1 MRKTLVIGAIVLAA
15 GAVAAYLVFSGGS
28 DDPARQLRTE
38 AIGRE
43 DLARVVL
50 ATGKIEPLARV
61 ELKSRASGVVERLLV
76 DVADAVS
83 AGQVVAE
90 LDKSI
95 LEARVREAR
104 GSHEAAK
111 AELEKAQIEA
121 EPTEF
126 EYAQKDLGRNR
137 ELHARNLIS
146 NADMDASEK
155 EFRLSSSRY
164 QAARSRLAVA
174 RAQLIRAQAEL
185 DRAEEELRNS
195 RILSPID
202 GIVLGRD
209 VEVGNAVASVIS
221 AASGGTQIM
230 TIADV
235 SRMHVTGKVPES
247 DVGKIAVGMPARIGV
262 ESFRD
267 EKFSGQVSRISPL
280 GEEQDNVTS
289 FEVEV
294 VIDNDT
300 RRLMTGMTAN
310 AEIILEEHPKTLV
323 VSEAAIVYGESGDTS
338 VEIPD
343 PGSETGKR
351 KIPIKVGISN
361 GVKTEVLEGLKEGE
375 EVILYPGDRIHEG
388 QRVKPIQIAP

>member
-1 MRKTLVIGAIVLAA
+1 MKKPIVIGAIALAM
-15 GAVAAYLVFSGGS
+15 GSIAVYVVFSKEKTPPGQS
-28 DDPARQLRTE
+28 LKTA
-38 AIGRE
+38 AVVRE
-43 DLARVVL
+43 DVARVVL
-50 ATGKIEPLARV
+50 ATGKIEPLTRV

-76 DVADAVS
+76 DEADTVTAN
-83 AGQVVAE
+83 QVVAE
-90 LDKSI
+90 LDKLT

-104 GSHEAAK
+104 GSFEAAK
-111 AELEKAQIEA
+111 AELEKAQVEA
-121 EPTEF
+121 EPTEY
-126 EYAQKDLGRNR
+126 EYSQKDLQRTK
-137 ELHARNLIS
+137 ELFAQNLVS
-146 NADMDASEK
+146 HADMDISEK
-155 EFRLSSSRY
+155 NLRMASSRY

-195 RILSPID
+195 RILSPIA
-202 GIVLGRD
+202 GIVLSRD

-247 DVGKIAVGMPARIGV
+247 DVGKITIGMPARIGV

-267 EKFSGQVSRISPL
+267 EKFSGKVSRISPL
-280 GEEQDNVTS
+280 GKEQDNVTS

-300 RRLMTGMTAN
+300 QRLKTGMTAN

-323 VSEAAIVYGESGDTS
+323 VPEAAIIYGESGETS

-343 PGSETGKR
+343 PVGETGR
-351 KIPIKVGISN
+351 KKVPIKIGISN
-361 GVKTEVLEGLKEGE
+361 GVKTEVVEGLKEADK
-375 EVILYPGDRIHEG
+375 VVVR
-388 QRVKPIQIAP
+388 

>member
-1 MRKTLVIGAIVLAA
+1 MKKPLVIGATALVL
-15 GAVAAYLVFSGGS
+15 GSVAVYLVFSKDKAG
-28 DDPARQLRTE
+28 PAQALKTV
-38 AIGRE
+38 AVARE
-43 DLARVVL
+43 DVARVVL
-50 ATGKIEPLARV
+50 ATGKIEPLTRV

-76 DVADAVS
+76 DEADTVQAN
-83 AGQVVAE
+83 QVVAE
-90 LDKSI
+90 LDKLT

-104 GSHEAAK
+104 GSFEAAK
-111 AELEKAQIEA
+111 AEQEKAQIEA
-121 EPTEF
+121 EPTEYD
-126 EYAQKDLGRNR
+126 YAQKDLQRTK
-137 ELHARNLIS
+137 ELFTKQLVSH
-146 NADMDASEK
+146 ADMDVSEK
-155 EFRLSSSRY
+155 NLRMASSRY

-195 RILSPID
+195 RILSPIA
-202 GIVLGRD
+202 GIVLSRD

-235 SRMHVTGKVPES
+235 SKMHVTGKVPES
-247 DVGKIAVGMPARIGV
+247 DVGKITVGMPARIGV

-280 GEEQDNVTS
+280 GKEQDNVTS

-300 RRLMTGMTAN
+300 HKLKTGMTAN

-323 VSEAAIVYGESGDTS
+323 VPEAVIIYGESGETS
-338 VEIPD
+338 VEVPD
-343 PGSETGKR
+343 PSNETGK
-351 KIPIKVGISN
+351 KKVPIKVGISN
-361 GVKTEVLEGLKEGE
+361 GVKTEVLEGLKEADQ
-375 EVILYPGDRIHEG
+375 VVTR
-388 QRVKPIQIAP
+388 

>member
-1 MRKTLVIGAIVLAA
+1 MKKPLVIGATALVL
-15 GAVAAYLVFSGGS
+15 GSVAVYLVFSKDKAG
-28 DDPARQLRTE
+28 PAQALKTV
-38 AIGRE
+38 AVARE
-43 DLARVVL
+43 DVARVVL
-50 ATGKIEPLARV
+50 ATGKIEPLTRV

-76 DVADAVS
+76 DEADTVQAN
-83 AGQVVAE
+83 QVVAE
-90 LDKSI
+90 LDKLT

-104 GSHEAAK
+104 GSFEAAK
-111 AELEKAQIEA
+111 AEQEKAQIEA
-121 EPTEF
+121 EPTEYD
-126 EYAQKDLGRNR
+126 YAQKDLQRTK
-137 ELHARNLIS
+137 ELFTKQLVSH
-146 NADMDASEK
+146 ADMDVSEK
-155 EFRLSSSRY
+155 NLRMASSRY

-195 RILSPID
+195 RILSPIA
-202 GIVLGRD
+202 GIVLSRD

-235 SRMHVTGKVPES
+235 SKMHVTGKVPES
-247 DVGKIAVGMPARIGV
+247 DVGKITVGMPARIGV

-280 GEEQDNVTS
+280 GKEQDNVTS

-300 RRLMTGMTAN
+300 HKLKTGMTAN

-323 VSEAAIVYGESGDTS
+323 VPEAVIIYGESGDTS
-338 VEIPD
+338 VEVPD
-343 PGSETGKR
+343 PSNETGKR
-351 KIPIKVGISN
+351 KVPIKVGISN
-361 GVKTEVLEGLKEGE
+361 GVKTEVLEGLKEADQ
-375 EVILYPGDRIHEG
+375 VVTR
-388 QRVKPIQIAP
+388 

>member
-1 MRKTLVIGAIVLAA
+1 MKKPLVIGATALVL
-15 GAVAAYLVFSGGS
+15 GSVAVYLVFSKDKAG
-28 DDPARQLRTE
+28 PAQALKTV
-38 AIGRE
+38 AVARE
-43 DLARVVL
+43 DVARVVL
-50 ATGKIEPLARV
+50 ATGKIEPLTRV

-76 DVADAVS
+76 DEADTVQAN
-83 AGQVVAE
+83 QVVAE
-90 LDKSI
+90 LDKLT

-104 GSHEAAK
+104 GSFEAAK
-111 AELEKAQIEA
+111 AEQEKAQIEA
-121 EPTEF
+121 EPTEYD
-126 EYAQKDLGRNR
+126 YAQKDLQRTK
-137 ELHARNLIS
+137 ELFDKQLVSH
-146 NADMDASEK
+146 ADMDVSEK
-155 EFRLSSSRY
+155 NLRMASSRY

-195 RILSPID
+195 RILSPIA
-202 GIVLGRD
+202 GIVLSRD

-235 SRMHVTGKVPES
+235 SKMHVTGKVPES
-247 DVGKIAVGMPARIGV
+247 DVGKITVGMPARIGV

-280 GEEQDNVTS
+280 GKEQDNVTS

-300 RRLMTGMTAN
+300 HKLKTGMTAN

-323 VSEAAIVYGESGDTS
+323 VPEAVIIYGESGDTS
-338 VEIPD
+338 VEVPD
-343 PGSETGKR
+343 PSNETGKR
-351 KIPIKVGISN
+351 KVPIKVGISN
-361 GVKTEVLEGLKEGE
+361 GVKTEVLEGLKEADQ
-375 EVILYPGDRIHEG
+375 VVSR
-388 QRVKPIQIAP
+388 

>member
-1 MRKTLVIGAIVLAA
+1 MKKYLGIGAAVLVAGSVVAYLAFAKDSA
-15 GAVAAYLVFSGGS
+15 GAGTALKTVAVA
-28 DDPARQLRTE
+28 
-38 AIGRE
+38 RE
-43 DLARVVL
+43 DVARVVL
-50 ATGKIEPLARV
+50 ATGKIEPLTKV

-76 DVADAVS
+76 DVADSVE

-104 GSHEAAK
+104 GSCDAAR

-126 EYAQKDLGRNR
+126 EYAQKDLARTK
-137 ELHARNLIS
+137 ELFGKELIS
-146 NADMDASEK
+146 SADMDASEK
-155 EFRLSSSRY
+155 NFRMASSRY

-195 RILSPID
+195 RIVSPVA
-202 GIVLGRD
+202 GIVLSRD

-230 TIADV
+230 TIADT
-235 SRMHVTGKVPES
+235 SRMHVKGKIPES
-247 DVGKIAVGMPARIGV
+247 DVGKITVDMPARIGV

-267 EKFSGQVSRISPL
+267 ETFSGKVSRISPL
-280 GEEQDNVTS
+280 GKEQDNVTS

-294 VIDNDT
+294 VIHNDT
-300 RRLMTGMTAN
+300 GKLRTGMTAN

-323 VSEAAIVYGESGDTS
+323 IPEATIIYGDGNSTS
-338 VEIPD
+338 VEVPD
-343 PGSETGKR
+343 PADPNGRK

-361 GVKTEVLEGLKEGE
+361 GVRTEVVEGLKEKDL
-375 EVILYPGDRIHEG
+375 VVTR
-388 QRVKPIQIAP
+388 